1 LRRSRARVSRTGRAC
16 EPMIRGSFRCI
27 SLSTYDRPAPHPL
40 LDLFHSLSPA
50 YPASYP
56 PYSGRLAN
64 RQSANSPRIP
74 QPLPL
79 SQTAD
84 QETIHPIIPS
94 PARRRAVKPVKTRI
108 ERQRVAIFVDSGS
121 LGRCGFSRF
130 VDDRG
135 CRALSRRL
143 ARKRVLISACTVWT
157 HVIYLVLVTTLRC
170 TPSCIVYDPRP
181 RLVPHNH
188 DRRRSGCCPTRAS
201 QVCKSVISTVPI
213 RVLAIPSVCQDCLG
227 TRTPK

>member
-1 LRRSRARVSRTGRAC
+1 
-16 EPMIRGSFRCI
+16 MNRGSFRCI

-108 ERQRVAIFVDSGS
+108 ERQRVAIFMNSEVWVGAVSPGS
-121 LGRCGFSRF
+121 SMI
-130 VDDRG
+130 G
-135 CRALSRRL
+135 CQALSRRL
-143 ARKRVLISACTVWT
+143 ARKRVLISARESETQIICT
-157 HVIYLVLVTTLRC
+157 HVVYLASPTL
-170 TPSCIVYDPRP
+170 ILGIRP
-181 RLVPHNH
+181 ITSTRLLNH
-188 DRRRSGCCPTRAS
+188 DEGCAPARTSRVAELQVGHLGRFRST
-201 QVCKSVISTVPI
+201 
-213 RVLAIPSVCQDCLG
+213 RVLAIPSVCQDSLG